1 MRKHAIAI
9 GKVLGFLIVTLAL
22 GWVLTQGVVRVV
34 PSLLAVE
41 AALAAA
47 AIATSWCATKLEG
60 RSLASIG
67 FAAPAPARH
76 FAAGTGL
83 GLLVVGGSTIVFICF
98 GWYQASV
105 GLSEPLVS
113 WALRAIGLCALVA
126 LFEETLFRG
135 YAFQTAA
142 QSFGPTSAIII
153 TGALFGALHLLN
165 PTLGLPP
172 WLKVVGCGCVACYGM
187 LAAIARLSTRGLWL
201 PMGLHFAWNLLEAFV
216 FGFPDSGLPS
226 PHALLHPVITGPV
239 ILTGG
244 GYGPEGGLIML
255 LFACLSIAL
264 IVVPKRGVARRKRTE
279 LRPESQGAVDG
290 GGFPS

>member
-22 GWVLTQGVVRVV
+22 GWLLAQGVLRVV
-34 PSLLAVE
+34 PSELLVE

-47 AIATSWCATKLEG
+47 AIATSWGATKLEG
-60 RSLASIG
+60 RSLASVG

-76 FAAGTGL
+76 FAAGLGL
-83 GLLVVGGSTIVFICF
+83 GLLVVGGSTIVFSCF

-113 WALRAIGLCALVA
+113 WALGAIGLCALVA

-153 TGALFGALHLLN
+153 TGVLFGALHLLN
-165 PTLGLPP
+165 PAPGLPP

-187 LAAIARLSTRGLWL
+187 LAAIARLSTGGLWL

-226 PHALLHPVITGPV
+226 PHGLLHPVVTGPV

-279 LRPESQGAVDG
+279 QTSMTSP
-290 GGFPS
+290 